1 MVQLAEDLV
10 ARLDQ
15 EATSRGMSR
24 SALIREILGRHLDE
38 NSKASVGR
46 RIAEGY
52 KRIPPI
58 TPDAWGNL
66 VEFSDQATAD
76 LLTRLD
82 AEEHAAGA
90 PPW

>member
-1 MVQLAEDLV
+1 MVQLADDLV
-10 ARLDQ
+10 ARLDE
-15 EATSRGMSR
+15 EAASRSMSR

-38 NSKASVGR
+38 HSKASVGR

-52 KRIPPI
+52 KRIPSV

-66 VEFSDQATAD
+66 VGLSDQATAD
-76 LLTRLD
+76 LLIRLD
-82 AEEHAAGA
+82 AEEHAGGA